1 MTQVSSKVD
10 IAHDRYYSFGEMTA
24 HLRAL
29 AEAYPELV
37 KLSSLGTTFHGRD
50 IWLTEITNPETG
62 AADTKPGYY
71 IDAQIHAEEHA
82 TSSVALYTAWYLLTQ
97 YGQDEEVTR
106 LVDQQVFYILPRLN
120 PDGAELSLRPPYYR
134 WCGNGRF
141 GPEEIRSSGLT
152 EEDINDDG
160 FILRM
165 RVPDPKGE
173 WKKSELDER
182 LMVQREPGE
191 EGGEYYRLYPEGTV
205 LEFDGVNVP
214 VEKPK
219 DGNLNR
225 NFPANWAPET
235 VQYGAGETPL
245 SEPEAKAL
253 ADFILA
259 HPNIAGMCAYHTH
272 GGVILRPSMTR
283 FDSEMSPRDL
293 TLYEDLG
300 KVGTDLTGYPTIS
313 IFEEFTPDKSKPRH
327 GGLMDWTY
335 EQMGIISF
343 GTEVWDIETEAGVE
357 KEAFYNLHPR
367 TEKVQHKVFQWVLEH
382 VPEMGF
388 RDWETFEHP
397 QLGPVEIGGMVDI
410 WTYRNPPP
418 HLLEEMCH
426 KNMLF
431 NLRHAAAAPRVQVDN
446 VEVEALGADLYKL
459 RAVVSNHGY
468 LPTNLSDVAVENKV
482 AEPVRV
488 GLELAHAGLV
498 MNPGEVELGHLA
510 GRNERSYPWSPWG
523 QPWSAV
529 SGVAEWLVRV
539 SDPGAAHIEVKAVS
553 QKGGTHNVR
562 VGLEE
567 A

>member
-1 MTQVSSKVD
+1 MSHMTATKVD
-10 IAHDRYYSFGEMTA
+10 TAHDRYYTYDEMTA
-24 HLRAL
+24 HLKAL
-29 AEAYPELV
+29 AEAYPGLAT
-37 KLSSLGTTFHGRD
+37 LSSLGQSFHGRD
-50 IWLTEITNPETG
+50 IWLVEITNPETG
-62 AADTKPGYY
+62 AAETKPGYY

-82 TSSVALYTAWYLLTQ
+82 TSSVALYTVWYLLTQ

-120 PDGAELSLRPPYYR
+120 PDGAELSLTRPYYR

-141 GPEEIRSSGLT
+141 EPVEIRSLGLV
-152 EEDINDDG
+152 EGDVDG
-160 FILRM
+160 DGTILRM

-191 EGGEYYRLYPEGTV
+191 EGGEYYRLYPEGAIPDY
-205 LEFDGVNVP
+205 DGVDVSI
-214 VEKPK
+214 EKPK

-235 VQYGAGETPL
+235 VQYGAGEAPL

-253 ADFILA
+253 AAFILG

-283 FDSEMSPRDL
+283 YDSEMSPRDL
-293 TLYEDLG
+293 TLYKDLG
-300 KVGTDLTGYPTIS
+300 EVGTKLTGYPTIS

-367 TEKVQHKVFQWVLEH
+367 TEEVQNKVFRWVLEN
-382 VPEMGF
+382 VPERGF
-388 RDWETFEHP
+388 RDWQAFEHP
-397 QLGPVEIGGMVDI
+397 QLGPVEIGGLVDI
-410 WTYRNPPP
+410 WTYRNPPE

-426 KNMLF
+426 KNMRF
-431 NLRHAAAAPRVQVDN
+431 NLRHAAAAPRVQVDD
-446 VEVEALGADLYKL
+446 VTVEALGAGLYKL

-468 LPTNLSDVAVENKV
+468 LPTNLSDVALENNV

-488 GLELAHAGLV
+488 RLELSGATLI
-498 MNPGEVELGHLA
+498 MNPAEVELGHLA
-510 GRNERSYPWSPWG
+510 GRNERKYPWSPWG
-523 QPWSAV
+523 QQWSAV

-539 SDPGAAHIEVKAVS
+539 PDVSSADLTVKAVS
-553 QKGGTHNVR
+553 QKGGTHSVR
-562 VGLEE
+562 VGLE
-567 A
+567 